1 MERAETQWI
10 ADWLEKHPDRDEDSA
25 RSAWESL
32 YIEVKMYLM
41 TISDKEIR
49 ITEEIRAK
57 LLATLEEY
65 PAPGYLKEPFS
76 KALM

>member
-41 TISDKEIR
+41 AVSDKEIR
-49 ITEEIRAK
+49 ITEEIHAK
-57 LLATLEEY
+57 LLVTLEEY
-65 PAPGYLKEPFS
+65 PAPEYIKEPFR

>member
-10 ADWLEKHPDRDEDSA
+10 AYWLEKHPDRDADSA

-32 YIEVKMYLM
+32 YIEVKMHLM
-41 TISDKEIR
+41 AVSDKEIR

-65 PAPGYLKEPFS
+65 SAPEYLKEPFR
-76 KALM
+76 KALA